1 MDRNQNK
8 EQKIVSASVLTSFA
22 FVLVCTAG
30 FFQCPK
36 LGVLPGN
43 SESTAS
49 QDFGMPCHA
58 ESKGAEDTENSTN
71 GNSCQCNE
79 VSKSEDSNFQI
90 EFSKLVRISIQKI
103 YLPLY
108 LELPTTKL
116 VFQTNHKSYDISQ
129 NKSLVQQKTI
139 KLLI

>member
-1 MDRNQNK
+1 MNPIQNK
-8 EQKIVSASVLTSFA
+8 QKKIVSASVLTSFA

-36 LGVLPGN
+36 LGILPGN

-49 QDFGMPCHA
+49 QDFAMPCHA
-58 ESKGAEDTENSTN
+58 ESKGAEDPENSTN

-79 VSKSEDSNFQI
+79 VSKSEDSSFQI
-90 EFSKLVRISIQKI
+90 EFSKLVRISIQKL
-103 YLPLY
+103 YLPLH
-108 LELPTTKL
+108 LELPIAKL
-116 VFQTNHKSYDISQ
+116 LFETNRNNNDISQ
-129 NKSLVQQKTI
+129 SNSQVLQKTV